1 MPIKYLK
8 LSSTNRGAIVPVFH
22 IFSNEWITFTVFLGL
37 ILGFVGFSEVLRKS
51 FTMSGENTRQFVHVG
66 VGLLVMFSPFLL
78 ETALPP
84 AILAVLFIV
93 LNAIAIKSGQMKGMH
108 TTERFSLGTVFFPVS
123 FLVLILLYWVSN
135 PAILIIGML
144 IMTLADPLASIVGTK
159 VKNSRTFTFWVDT
172 KTSAGSLTV
181 FLTTFLIILIVLPIL
196 LQLGNSVTLAPVS
209 LLLISFAVA
218 IIAALSESI
227 SFAGSDNLTLPL
239 LSALFLDIMLKAS
252 LAEQIT
258 VVGWI
263 SFSFL
268 LAFAAYRLKALTL
281 GGTAG
286 AMLLGSIVFSIG
298 GIFWV
303 IPMATFFVLSS
314 IMSKIGKIKRTI
326 LKGMVEKG
334 SQRDILQVYANGG
347 VSLVMAVLYHFT
359 GAELF
364 YLMFLGSLAAATAD
378 TWGTEIGIF
387 ARRDPRH
394 ILTFDKVPAGTS
406 GGVTVLGTSGFFIG
420 AGILTL
426 SGIFPINDSILRLF
440 IIVVISGI
448 LGAFIDSIL
457 GATIQAQYRCPNC
470 QKTTEKLIH
479 CGSYQTALV
488 SGIRWID
495 NDVVNFVCTSSG
507 ALLVALFH
515 YLLM

>member
-1 MPIKYLK
+1 M
-8 LSSTNRGAIVPVFH
+8 PVFQP
-22 IFSNEWITFTVFLGL
+22 FNNEWITFGIFLII

-51 FTMSGENTRQFVHVG
+51 FNISGENTRQFVHIG
-66 VGLLVMFSPFLL
+66 VGLLVIFSPFLFVSP
-78 ETALPP
+78 LPP
-84 AILAVLFIV
+84 AVLAGIFII
-93 LNAIAIKSGQMKGMH
+93 LNALAINAGQMKGMH

-123 FLVLILLYWVSN
+123 FLVLILFYWVSN

-144 IMTLADPLASIVGTK
+144 IMTLSDPLASIVGTK
-159 VKNSRTFTFWVDT
+159 AKYSRTFSFWKDAKSVSG
-172 KTSAGSLTV
+172 SAAV
-181 FLTTFLIILIVLPIL
+181 FISAFLIIIITLPIL
-196 LQLGNSVTLAPVS
+196 LKLGDNPGIS
-209 LLLISFAVA
+209 LTRLFLIGFSVA

-227 SFAGSDNLTLPL
+227 SFAGSDNLSLPL
-239 LSALFLDIMLKAS
+239 LSGLFLDIMLKS
-252 LAEQIT
+252 NLTEQLT

-314 IMSKIGKIKRTI
+314 IMSKIGKLKRTI

-347 VSLVMAVLYHFT
+347 VSLIMAVLYHFT
-359 GAELF
+359 EFDLF

-387 ARRDPRH
+387 ARNEPRH
-394 ILTFDKVPAGTS
+394 ILTFNRVPAGTS
-406 GGVTVLGTSGFFIG
+406 GGITVLGTSGFFMG

-426 SGIFPINDSILRLF
+426 SGIFPISGSILRLF
-440 IIVVISGI
+440 VIIAVSGI
-448 LGAFIDSIL
+448 IGALIDSIV
-457 GATIQAQYRCPNC
+457 GATVQAQYRCPHC

-479 CGSYQTALV
+479 CGSYKTTLV

-495 NDVVNFVCTSSG
+495 NDVVNFICTSSG
-507 ALLVALFH
+507 ALLVWLFYALFI
-515 YLLM
+515 